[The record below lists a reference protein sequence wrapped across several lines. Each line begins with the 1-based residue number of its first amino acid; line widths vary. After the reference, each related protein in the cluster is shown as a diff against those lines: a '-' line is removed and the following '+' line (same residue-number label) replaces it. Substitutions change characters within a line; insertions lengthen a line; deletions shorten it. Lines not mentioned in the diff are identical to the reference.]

1 MTITNH
7 PLHRSGRALLTHPAP
22 ALGDDAKSSQRI
34 RVMDSRRR
42 QPAVN
47 QTAHSFP
54 LQPRFLAAPPQ
65 RAIPVTSHVKAKRG
79 QRLLVRGNPVVAVV
93 SLNHRPQ
100 PLADFGHSLVYSFA
114 EFRFDFLQLSAF
126 PLTHGAP
133 QHREHPVASLL
144 TTDVGEA
151 KKVECLGLPL
161 STPFAIIDCP
171 AAKLDE

>member
-1 MTITNH
+1 MTARTRSRLGTNFVRGRHDDRTGSRLTSGGSEQRKLIPNPIRSRVGVGMTITNH

-65 RAIPVTSHVKAKRG
+65 RAIPVTGHVKAKRG

-93 SLNHRPQ
+93 SLNHRPE
-100 PLADFGHSLVYSFA
+100 PFTYFRHRLMPALAPARSF
-114 EFRFDFLQLSAF
+114 RWPS
-126 PLTHGAP
+126 P
-133 QHREHPVASLL
+133 S
-144 TTDVGEA
+144 
-151 KKVECLGLPL
+151 
-161 STPFAIIDCP
+161 ST
-171 AAKLDE
+171 